1 MAANEAVELSLC
13 WEGGRWRAAGPD
25 VDVSHADLA
34 ALDALIVEALTRTG
48 GATRAHVRFDASR
61 LPTWLRQYQA
71 HYFNYVLHVDG
82 GERA

>member
-1 MAANEAVELSLC
+1 MPSKPSAELTLH
-13 WEGGRWRAAGPD
+13 WEGGVWRAAGAGLELA
-25 VDVSHADLA
+25 HEDLA
-34 ALDALIVEALTRTG
+34 ALDNLIIDALTHRART
-48 GATRAHVRFDASR
+48 AHVRFDLGR